1 MELKE
6 KDKLLLLYEQTT
18 NLIPESNKIS
28 KEKLDKVDSTLNNK
42 KFLLE
47 KIIKTN
53 NLDIK
58 KFKKWINTINKNET
72 EIKQYTS
79 NLEKISD
86 KLDIALSINKFE
98 YDIQEKTIHNLN
110 DQYNL
115 LKTIQIREE
124 KQKNDLNDLISNPLN
139 STVLSGKLKNIIDF
153 YEDMTGIRIEKDKNE
168 KDVFII
174 HAFEGY
180 NLLND
185 LKSCDFSVKL
195 KHGKFYIVKM
205 NPIFNA
211 KPYEDEIN
219 KGIAF
224 EAGSMLYSFGNR
236 IRCDF
241 DDFKVRF

>member
-6 KDKLLLLYEQTT
+6 KDKLLLLYEETT

-42 KFLLE
+42 YNLVE
-47 KIIKTN
+47 NIIKDN

-58 KFKKWINTINKNET
+58 KFKTWINTINKNET
-72 EIKQYTS
+72 EIKQYAS
-79 NLEKISD
+79 ILEQISD
-86 KLDIALSINKFE
+86 KLDTTLSINKFE
-98 YDIQEKTIHNLN
+98 YDIQEKTIHTLN
-110 DQYNL
+110 EQYNL

-124 KQKNDLNDLISNPLN
+124 KQKKDLQDLVASPLQ
-139 STVLSGKLKNIIDF
+139 SSVFSQKLKNIIEF
-153 YEDMTGIRIEKDKNE
+153 YENITGIRIEKDKNE
-168 KDVFII
+168 KDVFIV
-174 HAFEGY
+174 HAFEGF

-219 KGIAF
+219 KDNGEMKNLGIMIGKIIINEF
-224 EAGSMLYSFGNR
+224 PQYV
-236 IRCDF
+236 IT
-241 DDFKVRF
+241 

>member
-6 KDKLLLLYEQTT
+6 KDKLLLLYEETT
-18 NLIPESNKIS
+18 NLIPESNKIT
-28 KEKLDKVDSTLNNK
+28 KEKLEKVESTLNNK
-42 KFLLE
+42 YNLVE
-47 KIIKTN
+47 NIIKDH

-58 KFKKWINTINKNET
+58 KFKSWINTINKNET
-72 EIKQYTS
+72 EIKQYSTI
-79 NLEKISD
+79 LEQISE
-86 KLDIALSINKFE
+86 KLDTTLSINKFE
-98 YDIQEKTIHNLN
+98 YDIQEKTIHTLN

-124 KQKNDLNDLISNPLN
+124 KQKNDLQDLISSPLN
-139 STVLSGKLKNIIDF
+139 SSILSQKLKNIIEF
-153 YEDMTGIRIEKDKNE
+153 YENITGIRIEKDKNE
-168 KDVFII
+168 KDVFIV
-174 HAFEGY
+174 HAFEGF

-219 KGIAF
+219 QDNGEMKNLGTMIGKIIINEF
-224 EAGSMLYSFGNR
+224 PQYV
-236 IRCDF
+236 IT
-241 DDFKVRF
+241 

>member
-168 KDVFII
+168 KDVFIV
-174 HAFEGY
+174 HAFEGF

-219 KGIAF
+219 KDNG
-224 EAGSMLYSFGNR
+224 ELKNLGNM
-236 IRCDF
+236 IGKIIINEF
-241 DDFKVRF
+241 PQYVIT

>member
-6 KDKLLLLYEQTT
+6 KDKLLLLYEETT

-42 KFLLE
+42 YNLVE
-47 KIIKTN
+47 NIIKDH

-58 KFKKWINTINKNET
+58 KFKTWINTINKNET
-72 EIKQYTS
+72 EIKQYSTI
-79 NLEKISD
+79 LEQISD
-86 KLDIALSINKFE
+86 KLDKTLSINKFE
-98 YDIQEKTIHNLN
+98 YDIQEKTIHTLN

-124 KQKNDLNDLISNPLN
+124 KQKNDLQDLISSPLN
-139 STVLSGKLKNIIDF
+139 SSILSQKLKNIIEF
-153 YEDMTGIRIEKDKNE
+153 YENITGIRIEKDKNE
-168 KDVFII
+168 KDVFIV
-174 HAFEGY
+174 HAFEGF

-219 KGIAF
+219 QDNGEMKNLGTMIGKIIINEF
-224 EAGSMLYSFGNR
+224 PQYV
-236 IRCDF
+236 IT
-241 DDFKVRF
+241 

>member
-28 KEKLDKVDSTLNNK
+28 KEKLDNVDSTLNNK

-86 KLDIALSINKFE
+86 KLDIALSINKLE

-139 STVLSGKLKNIIDF
+139 STILSGKLKNIIDF

-168 KDVFII
+168 KDVFIV

-219 KGIAF
+219 RNNGELKN
-224 EAGSMLYSFGNR
+224 LGNM
-236 IRCDF
+236 IGKIIINEF
-241 DDFKVRF
+241 PQYVIT

>member
-6 KDKLLLLYEQTT
+6 KDKLLLLYEETT
-18 NLIPESNKIS
+18 NLIPESNKIN

-42 KFLLE
+42 YNLVE
-47 KIIKTN
+47 NIIKDH
-53 NLDIK
+53 NLAIK
-58 KFKKWINTINKNET
+58 KFKTWINTINKNET
-72 EIKQYTS
+72 EIKQYSTI
-79 NLEKISD
+79 LEQISD
-86 KLDIALSINKFE
+86 KLDKTLSINKFE
-98 YDIQEKTIHNLN
+98 YDIQEKTIHTLN

-124 KQKNDLNDLISNPLN
+124 KQKNDLQDLISSPLN
-139 STVLSGKLKNIIDF
+139 SSILSQKLKNIIEF
-153 YEDMTGIRIEKDKNE
+153 YENITGIRIEKDKNE
-168 KDVFII
+168 KDVFIV
-174 HAFEGY
+174 HAFEGF

-219 KGIAF
+219 QDNGEMKNLGTMIGKIIINEF
-224 EAGSMLYSFGNR
+224 PQYV
-236 IRCDF
+236 IT
-241 DDFKVRF
+241 

>member
-28 KEKLDKVDSTLNNK
+28 KEKLDNVDSTLNNK

-139 STVLSGKLKNIIDF
+139 STILSGKLKNIIDF

-168 KDVFII
+168 KDVFIV

-219 KGIAF
+219 KDNG
-224 EAGSMLYSFGNR
+224 ELKNLGNM
-236 IRCDF
+236 IGKIIINEF
-241 DDFKVRF
+241 PQYVIT

>member
-6 KDKLLLLYEQTT
+6 KDKLLLLYEETT
-18 NLIPESNKIS
+18 NLIPESNKIT
-28 KEKLDKVDSTLNNK
+28 KEKLDKVESTLNNK
-42 KFLLE
+42 YNLVE
-47 KIIKTN
+47 NIIKDH

-58 KFKKWINTINKNET
+58 KFKTWINTINKNET
-72 EIKQYTS
+72 EIKQYSTI
-79 NLEKISD
+79 LEQISD
-86 KLDIALSINKFE
+86 KLDKTLSINKFE
-98 YDIQEKTIHNLN
+98 YDIQEKTIHTLN

-124 KQKNDLNDLISNPLN
+124 KQKNDLQDLISSPLN
-139 STVLSGKLKNIIDF
+139 SSILSQKLKNIIEF
-153 YEDMTGIRIEKDKNE
+153 YENITGIRIEKDKNE
-168 KDVFII
+168 KDVFIV
-174 HAFEGY
+174 HAFEGF

-219 KGIAF
+219 QDNGEMKNLGTMIGKIIINEF
-224 EAGSMLYSFGNR
+224 PQYV
-236 IRCDF
+236 IT
-241 DDFKVRF
+241 

>member
-124 KQKNDLNDLISNPLN
+124 KQKNDLNDLISNPLS

-168 KDVFII
+168 KDVFIV

-219 KGIAF
+219 RDNGELKN
-224 EAGSMLYSFGNR
+224 LGNM
-236 IRCDF
+236 IGKIIINEF
-241 DDFKVRF
+241 PQYVIT

>member
-6 KDKLLLLYEQTT
+6 KDKLLLLYEETM
-18 NLIPESNKIS
+18 NLIPESNKIT
-28 KEKLDKVDSTLNNK
+28 KEKLEKVESTLNNK
-42 KFLLE
+42 YNLVE
-47 KIIKTN
+47 NIIKDH

-58 KFKKWINTINKNET
+58 KYKNWITTINKNET
-72 EIKQYTS
+72 EIKQYS
-79 NLEKISD
+79 SFLEQISE
-86 KLDIALSINKFE
+86 KLDTTLSINKFE
-98 YDIQEKTIHNLN
+98 YEIQEKTIHTLN
-110 DQYNL
+110 EQYNL

-124 KQKNDLNDLISNPLN
+124 KQKKDLQDLISNPMN
-139 STVLSGKLKNIIDF
+139 TMVLSEKLKNIVDF
-153 YEDMTGIRIEKDKNE
+153 YENITGIRIERDKNE
-168 KDVFII
+168 KDVFIV

-219 KGIAF
+219 EDNGEIKN
-224 EAGSMLYSFGNR
+224 LGNM
-236 IRCDF
+236 IGKIIINEF
-241 DDFKVRF
+241 PQYVIT

>member
-139 STVLSGKLKNIIDF
+139 SMVLSGKLKNIIDF

-168 KDVFII
+168 KDVFIV

-219 KGIAF
+219 RDNGELKN
-224 EAGSMLYSFGNR
+224 LGNM
-236 IRCDF
+236 IGKIIINEF
-241 DDFKVRF
+241 PQYVIT

>member
-28 KEKLDKVDSTLNNK
+28 KEKLDKVDSSLNNK

-168 KDVFII
+168 KDVFIV

-219 KGIAF
+219 RDNGELKN
-224 EAGSMLYSFGNR
+224 LGNM
-236 IRCDF
+236 IGKIIINEF
-241 DDFKVRF
+241 PQYVIT

>member
-28 KEKLDKVDSTLNNK
+28 KEKLDKIDSTLNNK

-168 KDVFII
+168 KDVFIV

-219 KGIAF
+219 KDNG
-224 EAGSMLYSFGNR
+224 ELKNLGNM
-236 IRCDF
+236 IGKIIINEF
-241 DDFKVRF
+241 PQYVIT

>member
-6 KDKLLLLYEQTT
+6 KDKLLLLFEQTT

-168 KDVFII
+168 KDVFIV

-219 KGIAF
+219 RDNGELKN
-224 EAGSMLYSFGNR
+224 LGNM
-236 IRCDF
+236 IGKIIINEF
-241 DDFKVRF
+241 PQYVIT

>member
-79 NLEKISD
+79 NLKKISD

-168 KDVFII
+168 KDVFIV

-219 KGIAF
+219 RDNGELKN
-224 EAGSMLYSFGNR
+224 LGNM
-236 IRCDF
+236 IGKIIINEF
-241 DDFKVRF
+241 PQYVIT

>member
-139 STVLSGKLKNIIDF
+139 STILSGKLKNIIDF

-168 KDVFII
+168 KDVFIV

-219 KGIAF
+219 RDNGELKN
-224 EAGSMLYSFGNR
+224 LGNM
-236 IRCDF
+236 IGKIIINEF
-241 DDFKVRF
+241 PQYVIT

>member
-6 KDKLLLLYEQTT
+6 KDKLLLLYEETM
-18 NLIPESNKIS
+18 NLIPESNKIT
-28 KEKLDKVDSTLNNK
+28 KEKLEKVESTLNNK
-42 KFLLE
+42 YNLVE
-47 KIIKTN
+47 NIIKDH

-58 KFKKWINTINKNET
+58 KYKNWITTINKNET
-72 EIKQYTS
+72 EIKQYS
-79 NLEKISD
+79 SILEQISE
-86 KLDIALSINKFE
+86 KLDTTLSINKFE
-98 YDIQEKTIHNLN
+98 YEIQEKTIHTLN
-110 DQYNL
+110 EQYNL

-124 KQKNDLNDLISNPLN
+124 KQKKDLQDLISNPMN
-139 STVLSGKLKNIIDF
+139 TMVLSEKLKNIVDF
-153 YEDMTGIRIEKDKNE
+153 YENITGIRIERDKNE
-168 KDVFII
+168 KDVFIV

-219 KGIAF
+219 EDNGEIKN
-224 EAGSMLYSFGNR
+224 LGNM
-236 IRCDF
+236 IGKIIINEF
-241 DDFKVRF
+241 PQYVIT

>member
-6 KDKLLLLYEQTT
+6 KDKLLLLYEETT
-18 NLIPESNKIS
+18 NLIPESNKIN

-42 KFLLE
+42 YNLVE
-47 KIIKTN
+47 NIIKDH

-58 KFKKWINTINKNET
+58 KFKTWINTINKNET
-72 EIKQYTS
+72 EIKQYSTI
-79 NLEKISD
+79 LEQISD
-86 KLDIALSINKFE
+86 KLDKTLSINKFE
-98 YDIQEKTIHNLN
+98 YDIQEKTIHTLN

-124 KQKNDLNDLISNPLN
+124 KQKNDLQDLISSPLN
-139 STVLSGKLKNIIDF
+139 SSILSQKMKNIIEF
-153 YEDMTGIRIEKDKNE
+153 YENITGIRIEKDKNE
-168 KDVFII
+168 KDVFIV
-174 HAFEGY
+174 HAFEGF

-219 KGIAF
+219 QDNGEMKNLGTMIGKIIINEF
-224 EAGSMLYSFGNR
+224 PQYV
-236 IRCDF
+236 IT
-241 DDFKVRF
+241 

>member
-18 NLIPESNKIS
+18 NLIPESN
-28 KEKLDKVDSTLNNK
+28 
-42 KFLLE
+42 

-168 KDVFII
+168 KDVFIV

-219 KGIAF
+219 RDNGELKN
-224 EAGSMLYSFGNR
+224 LGNM
-236 IRCDF
+236 IGKIIINEF
-241 DDFKVRF
+241 PQYVIT

>member
-168 KDVFII
+168 KDVFIV

-219 KGIAF
+219 R
-224 EAGSMLYSFGNR
+224 GNGELKNLGNM
-236 IRCDF
+236 IGKIIINEF
-241 DDFKVRF
+241 PQYVIT

>member
-28 KEKLDKVDSTLNNK
+28 KEKLDKVDSSLNNK

-79 NLEKISD
+79 NLEKITD

-168 KDVFII
+168 KDVFIV

-219 KGIAF
+219 KDNG
-224 EAGSMLYSFGNR
+224 ELKNLGNM
-236 IRCDF
+236 IGKIIINEF
-241 DDFKVRF
+241 PQYVIT

>member
-6 KDKLLLLYEQTT
+6 KDKLLLLYEETT

-42 KFLLE
+42 YNLVE
-47 KIIKTN
+47 NIIKDH

-58 KFKKWINTINKNET
+58 KFKTWINTINKNET
-72 EIKQYTS
+72 EIKQYS
-79 NLEKISD
+79 IILEQISD
-86 KLDIALSINKFE
+86 KLDKTLSLNKFE
-98 YDIQEKTIHNLN
+98 YDIQLKTIHTLN

-124 KQKNDLNDLISNPLN
+124 KQKNDLQDLVSTPLN
-139 STVLSGKLKNIIDF
+139 SSIFSQKLKNIIDF
-153 YEDMTGIRIEKDKNE
+153 YENITGIRIEKDKNE
-168 KDVFII
+168 KDLFIV
-174 HAFEGY
+174 HAFEGF

-211 KPYEDEIN
+211 KPYEEEIN
-219 KGIAF
+219 NSEMKNLGTMIGKIIINEF
-224 EAGSMLYSFGNR
+224 PQYV
-236 IRCDF
+236 IT
-241 DDFKVRF
+241 